1 MTTGGLILTGR
12 GACQTLAREITESVL
27 AHDMR
32 TNQPFGKGTCCTKS
46 KNSAKGTNQKGG
58 SVTKCVQPRVRIC
71 LYYFRLV
78 FTAGL
83 AAGSDFLGLF
93 CECEDADARM
103 RGCEDADVRRPLIS
117 YTGRQAK
124 E

>member
-1 MTTGGLILTGR
+1 MR
-12 GACQTLAREITESVL
+12 RSGASG
-27 AHDMR
+27 
-32 TNQPFGKGTCCTKS
+32 N
-46 KNSAKGTNQKGG
+46 
-58 SVTKCVQPRVRIC
+58 CVQPRVRIC

-103 RGCEDADVRRPLIS
+103 RGCGCGDVRMLMWGCEDADVRRPLIS
-117 YTGRQAK
+117 LLGGMQK
-124 E
+124 PN